1 MMKQIN
7 NTLVIG
13 TIIVPKQECF
23 VLEKYTKE
31 AIYMSRKR
39 LTQVF
44 PFFSLSV
51 NGKEKNIFTYNN
63 LHEKHDFLV
72 G

>member
-1 MMKQIN
+1 MKQIN

-31 AIYMSRKR
+31 AIYISEANRKKMIAAIGEA
-39 LTQVF
+39 L
-44 PFFSLSV
+44 
-51 NGKEKNIFTYNN
+51 Y
-63 LHEKHDFLV
+63 FL
-72 G
+72 